1 MNNMEKEPL
10 RKMSKAKKLKEDKRN
25 NSNSVSCDY
34 CSIVNISRNNNKFG
48 VQ

>member
-25 NSNSVSCDY
+25 NSNSVCNQQEMR
-34 CSIVNISRNNNKFG
+34 SILEKNLNPL
-48 VQ
+48 

>member
-10 RKMSKAKKLKEDKRN
+10 RKMSKAKKLKED

-34 CSIVNISRNNNKFG
+34 CSIVNIGRNNNKFG
-48 VQ
+48 V

>member
-10 RKMSKAKKLKEDKRN
+10 RKISKVKKLKENKRN

-34 CSIVNISRNNNKFG
+34 CSIVDIGRNNNKFG
-48 VQ
+48 V

>member
-25 NSNSVSCDY
+25 NSNSVSCNN
-34 CSIVNISRNNNKFG
+34 CCIVNIGRNNNKFG
-48 VQ
+48 V

>member
-25 NSNSVSCDY
+25 NSYSVSSDY
-34 CSIVNISRNNNKFG
+34 CSIVNIGRNNNKFG
-48 VQ
+48 V